1 MAEQQLNM
9 SAANTRSWLCP
20 TTGILLL
27 LLATGPKSVHAQSD
41 GGKVDLGGIGVLP
54 VWLLIFIIVILAVLC
69 SGFAY
74 LFWRRHHGSGDAE
87 APVSTSSAPS
97 ARPNRFRESG
107 NWKKRFSRVM
117 KEQDQDNS
125 EEIFR
130 AGTILADLNNAQR
143 EAASGGHGGSG
154 KGVNRQIS
162 ARKPGEPLVTLSP
175 KERPVVEQQQQQ
187 QQRSARPSIS
197 GSGGHGGADL
207 SRNGTRGGGAAA
219 AAAGGG
225 ADLVRSTTRGTGHH
239 PLVSVDVHRKA
250 TTRSTRT
257 AATAHTSGAGST
269 GGGRRDA
276 DAHSASSSTGTL
288 NDEHDLLSTF
298 RATGHGDL
306 GLGSGFSN
314 NVPVSSVVRIED
326 DDTST
331 VLSSSFPNGNGSFMD
346 DFATS
351 FPQQSSRGGG
361 GRARQSG
368 DLSSAAD
375 DYRVTAT
382 RSGTVKS
389 HMSKRSVGRSGSQSK
404 LHHHK
409 QRDGSSQ
416 PSTSP
421 PRTSAYLLPHIDTDV
436 SLGAVMGASSATIPS
451 PPPYNLAAE
460 NGAALGRQASSRSER
475 RTGGATGVD
484 RSRSTRSRA
493 ASIYDDEDER
503 EARSAAV
510 DASSRRRRS
519 SRSRTRDQQA
529 MSPPV
534 ASRLP
539 RSPADVGSG
548 VYRDEEYTAYAD
560 DESGHRHHHHHH
572 RERQNERLAPAAAA
586 AVSRTRS
593 TRVAGDASL
602 SATGVKRSGTSR
614 STRHHETSGDAG
626 GGVSRSASNAK
637 PSSGSSGPTTTHRTA
652 STRSR
657 RQHTSAA
664 PASDDETP
672 LASVALQALQQSMGG
687 LVVPQPVPAPPPH
700 NHHRRPSKAKSR
712 RNGGG
717 GGENNNGYDDDDA
730 DEEDVPLGQLA
741 RQASVNGTEIVRIE
755 H

>member
-1 MAEQQLNM
+1 
-9 SAANTRSWLCP
+9 
-20 TTGILLL
+20 
-27 LLATGPKSVHAQSD
+27 
-41 GGKVDLGGIGVLP
+41 
-54 VWLLIFIIVILAVLC
+54 
-69 SGFAY
+69 
-74 LFWRRHHGSGDAE
+74 
-87 APVSTSSAPS
+87 
-97 ARPNRFRESG
+97 
-107 NWKKRFSRVM
+107 M
-117 KEQDQDNS
+117 KEQDQDNG

-143 EAASGGHGGSG
+143 EAAGGSG
-154 KGVNRQIS
+154 GKGVGRQMS
-162 ARKPGEPLVTLSP
+162 TRKPGEPLVTLSP
-175 KERPVVEQQQQQ
+175 KERPVVELQQQQ

-197 GSGGHGGADL
+197 GQGGADL
-207 SRNGTRGGGAAA
+207 SRSGTRGGGGGAASA
-219 AAAGGG
+219 SGG
-225 ADLVRSTTRGTGHH
+225 ADLARSGTRGAGGHH

-250 TTRSTRT
+250 TTRSART
-257 AATAHTSGAGST
+257 AGTAHTTGASSSKRGAV
-269 GGGRRDA
+269 DN

-314 NVPVSSVVRIED
+314 NVPVSSVIRIED

-331 VLSSSFPNGNGSFMD
+331 VLSSSFPNANRSFME

-351 FPQQSSRGGG
+351 FPQQSSRSG

-368 DLSSAAD
+368 DMSSAAD

-389 HMSKRSVGRSGSQSK
+389 HVSKRSVGRSGSQSK
-404 LHHHK
+404 LQHQR

-421 PRTSAYLLPHIDTDV
+421 PRTSAYLLPHIDTDM
-436 SLGAVMGASSATIPS
+436 SLGAVMGPTSATIPS
-451 PPPYNLAAE
+451 PPPYRLAAE
-460 NGAALGRQASSRSER
+460 KGAPLARQTSSRSER
-475 RTGGATGVD
+475 RTAAATGVD

-510 DASSRRRRS
+510 DASSSRRRRS
-519 SRSRTRDQQA
+519 SRSRTREQQQA
-529 MSPPV
+529 MSPP
-534 ASRLP
+534 AANRLP
-539 RSPADVGSG
+539 RSPADVGG
-548 VYRDEEYTAYAD
+548 GGGGGAYGDEEYTAYAD
-560 DESGHRHHHHHH
+560 DESGHRQHHHH
-572 RERQNERLAPAAAA
+572 RERQNDRLGPAAAA

-614 STRHHETSGDAG
+614 STRHHESSGDAS
-626 GGVSRSASNAK
+626 GVSRSASSSK
-637 PSSGSSGPTTTHRTA
+637 PSNGGGSGTTTTTHRTA

-657 RQHTSAA
+657 RHHANNANNTT
-664 PASDDETP
+664 ASDDETP

-700 NHHRRPSKAKSR
+700 HSRRPSKAKAR
-712 RNGGG
+712 RS
-717 GGENNNGYDDDDA
+717 ENDDGYDDDGA

-741 RQASVNGTEIVRIE
+741 RQASVT
-755 H
+755 